1 MNLIFNAEALRPPLT
16 GVGNYSF
23 HLLEE
28 LITQSLVDDVHS
40 FTGTDWQSGDEQLS
54 ATRGLMTA
62 MGGPSMPA
70 SAGRLRE
77 LIGRVPGVKATYDYL
92 LSRRFEQYANTV
104 ANSVYHETNYILK
117 PFKGPS
123 ITTVHDLSHLRFPE
137 FHADNV
143 VRWLEAS
150 MEASL
155 ARADRVITVSNV
167 VRDELLE
174 HYDLPPER
182 VSVIYEGVEAGYRPR
197 DPDEAAS
204 VLSSYELAH
213 GGYVLL
219 VATLEPRKGIDVLL
233 EAWAQLP
240 EETRREFPLVLTGSK
255 GWRNEAIRERMETF
269 IAEGSVKYLGYVPAD
284 HLPSLYS
291 GAAVFAYPSVY
302 EGFGLPVLDA
312 MSSGVPVI
320 CRAGTSMAEFSAGA
334 CLLCET
340 GEAEEL
346 AGKISFLLASDSQ
359 RAEWGERGRA
369 RAADFSWSRC
379 ARETAAVYAEFA

>member
-54 ATRGLMTA
+54 ATRGLMAATD
-62 MGGPSMPA
+62 GPSVPA
-70 SAGRLRE
+70 GAGRLRE

-104 ANSVYHETNYILK
+104 ANAVYHETNYILK

-150 MEASL
+150 METSL

-197 DPDEAAS
+197 DPDETAS

-340 GEAEEL
+340 GDAEEL

>member
-1 MNLIFNAEALRPPLT
+1 M
-16 GVGNYSF
+16 
-23 HLLEE
+23 
-28 LITQSLVDDVHS
+28 
-40 FTGTDWQSGDEQLS
+40 
-54 ATRGLMTA
+54 
-62 MGGPSMPA
+62 
-70 SAGRLRE
+70 
-77 LIGRVPGVKATYDYL
+77 
-92 LSRRFEQYANTV
+92 
-104 ANSVYHETNYILK
+104 
-117 PFKGPS
+117 
-123 ITTVHDLSHLRFPE
+123 
-137 FHADNV
+137 
-143 VRWLEAS
+143 
-150 MEASL
+150 
-155 ARADRVITVSNV
+155 
-167 VRDELLE
+167 
-174 HYDLPPER
+174 
-182 VSVIYEGVEAGYRPR
+182 
-197 DPDEAAS
+197 
-204 VLSSYELAH
+204 
-213 GGYVLL
+213 LL

-255 GWRNEAIRERMETF
+255 GWRNEAIRERMEAF

-340 GEAEEL
+340 GDAEEL